1 MRALGSDDPRRVG
14 GYRLLRRLG
23 SGGMG
28 RVYLGRTAGG
38 RTVAVKVVRTELAD
52 DAEFRARFRHEV
64 AAARRVGGNW
74 TAPVLDA
81 DTEGEA
87 PWVATGYVA
96 GPALSA
102 AVRAHGPLPEPAVRA
117 LGVGLTGALA
127 HVHGLGLVHRDV
139 KPSNV
144 LLTLDGPRLIDFG
157 IARALDATS
166 GFTRSGYVVGSPG
179 FMSPEQANGQTAG
192 PAGDVFS
199 LGAVLAYAAT
209 GVHPFGEG
217 VSAAVLLYR
226 VLHEEPD
233 VAGLPEPLRA
243 TVLHCLA
250 KDPAARPT
258 PQQLA
263 ARLDPD
269 GAAADRLTRGDW
281 LPPVL
286 AAGVGRSAVEL
297 LDLELLER
305 EGEPF
310 GAVPRTEAPAEV
322 SWTGTV
328 RDAGARGGAGAPT
341 RPAGE
346 DVAAPAGPTGERG
359 GSGDR
364 DRDEGG
370 SGAGAGAE
378 GWSGDG
384 VLSAPGP
391 GEEPGSARRRRRAG
405 AAAALLLGVAVL
417 GGGGYGLYALTHRP
431 GPVASAPSAGP
442 VPPPSTG
449 PGAPA
454 VSPVTSAV
462 PPVASAAATAG
473 SGAGS
478 GAASG
483 AAAAP
488 PVTGGP
494 DAVPA
499 AFLGTWTGDMVTDKG
514 LPGGTT
520 TLTVRQAAVGQDAV
534 ASRNAVSGLIS
545 ISCEGAWTLTSASGT
560 TLVFRSRLVRSSL
573 PGACTSGSNAETL
586 TLESDGT
593 IRFSSADPAAGNPVG
608 TLRKAGAAAP

>member
-1 MRALGSDDPRRVG
+1 MRALGTDDPRRVG

-52 DAEFRARFRHEV
+52 DSEFRARFRQEV
-64 AAARRVGGNW
+64 AAARRVGGTW

-81 DTEGEA
+81 DTEGEQ

-96 GPALSA
+96 GPALST
-102 AVRAHGPLPEPAVRA
+102 AVQAHGPLPEAAVRA
-117 LGVGLTGALA
+117 LGVGLAGALT

-199 LGAVLAYAAT
+199 LGAVLAFAAT

-233 VAGLPEPLRA
+233 VTGLPEPLRVI
-243 TVLHCLA
+243 VLHCLA

-263 ARLDPD
+263 GWLDPD
-269 GAAADRLTRGDW
+269 GAAADRLARGDW
-281 LPPVL
+281 LPPAL

-297 LDLELLER
+297 LDLEGELR
-305 EGEPF
+305 EGE
-310 GAVPRTEAPAEV
+310 V
-322 SWTGTV
+322 
-328 RDAGARGGAGAPT
+328 
-341 RPAGE
+341 
-346 DVAAPAGPTGERG
+346 
-359 GSGDR
+359 
-364 DRDEGG
+364 
-370 SGAGAGAE
+370 
-378 GWSGDG
+378 
-384 VLSAPGP
+384 
-391 GEEPGSARRRRRAG
+391 PGSATARDQAVRDRAGSGEAVREGEGDGGGLPPGTGEHSELAGRRRRRRART
-405 AAAALLLGVAVL
+405 AAAVVLGVAVL
-417 GGGGYGLYALTHRP
+417 GGGGYGLYAMTHRP
-431 GPVASAPSAGP
+431 GPVVSAPSAGP
-442 VPPPSTG
+442 VPPLSASPSASPSSSTVSST
-449 PGAPA
+449 AS
-454 VSPVTSAV
+454 VSPSGTSG
-462 PPVASAAATAG
+462 ASAA
-473 SGAGS
+473 
-478 GAASG
+478 
-483 AAAAP
+483 
-488 PVTGGP
+488 PVAGGP
-494 DAVPA
+494 DVVPA

-520 TLTVRQAAVGQDAV
+520 TLTVRQAAIGQETTS
-534 ASRNAVSGLIS
+534 SRNAATGLIS
-545 ISCEGAWTLTSASGT
+545 ISCEGAWTLKSVSDT
-560 TLVFRSRLVRSSL
+560 TLVFQSRLVHSSI

-586 TLESDGT
+586 TLQSDGT

-608 TLRKAGAAAP
+608 TMRKAGATPR

>member
-1 MRALGSDDPRRVG
+1 MRALGTDDPRRVG

-52 DAEFRARFRHEV
+52 DTEFRARFRQEV
-64 AAARRVGGNW
+64 AAARRVGGTW

-81 DTEGEA
+81 DTEGEQ

-102 AVRAHGPLPEPAVRA
+102 AVQAHGPLPGAAVRA
-117 LGVGLTGALA
+117 LGVGLAGALT

-199 LGAVLAYAAT
+199 LGAVLAFAAT

-233 VAGLPEPLRA
+233 VTGLPEPLRVI
-243 TVLHCLA
+243 VLHCLA

-263 ARLDPD
+263 GWLDPD
-269 GAAADRLTRGDW
+269 GAAADWLARGDW
-281 LPPVL
+281 LPPAL

-297 LDLELLER
+297 LDLEGELR
-305 EGEPF
+305 EGEMP
-310 GAVPRTEAPAEV
+310 GEVLGEAPRSA
-322 SWTGTV
+322 TA
-328 RDAGARGGAGAPT
+328 RDRAARDPAALD
-341 RPAGE
+341 PAGSGE
-346 DVAAPAGPTGERG
+346 AVREGEGDGGGLPPVPASPPLCTYPPGTGEY
-359 GSGDR
+359 S
-364 DRDEGG
+364 EL
-370 SGAGAGAE
+370 AGR
-378 GWSGDG
+378 
-384 VLSAPGP
+384 
-391 GEEPGSARRRRRAG
+391 RRRRRART
-405 AAAALLLGVAVL
+405 AAAVVLGVAVL
-417 GGGGYGLYALTHRP
+417 GGGGYGLYAMTHRP
-431 GPVASAPSAGP
+431 DPVVSAPSTGP
-442 VPPPSTG
+442 VPPRSSSPSASTVSST
-449 PGAPA
+449 AS
-454 VSPVTSAV
+454 VSPSGTSG
-462 PPVASAAATAG
+462 ASAA
-473 SGAGS
+473 
-478 GAASG
+478 
-483 AAAAP
+483 
-488 PVTGGP
+488 PVAGGP

-520 TLTVRQAAVGQDAV
+520 TLTVRQAAVGQETTS
-534 ASRNAVSGLIS
+534 SRNAATGLIS
-545 ISCEGAWTLTSASGT
+545 ISCEGAWTLKSVSDT
-560 TLVFRSRLVRSSL
+560 TLVFQSRLVHSSI

-586 TLESDGT
+586 TLQSDGT

-608 TLRKAGAAAP
+608 TMRKAGATPR